1 MDYLPALP
9 LQFTPLLAFGLVLLV
24 GALGG
29 YVAHRISWLPSI
41 TGFMLVGFLCGPS
54 VLDLLSA

>member
-29 YVAHRISWLPSI
+29 YVAHRIS
-41 TGFMLVGFLCGPS
+41 
-54 VLDLLSA
+54 